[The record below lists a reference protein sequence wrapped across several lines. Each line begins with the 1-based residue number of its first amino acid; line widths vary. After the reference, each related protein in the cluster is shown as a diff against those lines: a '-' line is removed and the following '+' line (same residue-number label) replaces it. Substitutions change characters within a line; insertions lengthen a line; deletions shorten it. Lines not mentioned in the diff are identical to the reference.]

1 MKSKILIIDNEESI
15 RFTFASF
22 LEDEGHAVVT
32 AQDYREALPLLDE
45 VNFDL
50 ICVGLFLGNDTG
62 IDVLREIRRRGLCC
76 AVIVIADYPSVETAV
91 DAFRLGVCDYLTK
104 PVRQQQ
110 LLNAIETALHH
121 TAKREG
127 KEPC

>member
-32 AQDYREALPLLDE
+32 AQDYREASALLDE

-62 IDVLREIRRRGLCC
+62 IDVLREVRRRDQCC
-76 AVIVIADYPSVETAV
+76 AVIVIAEYPSVETAV
-91 DAFRLGVCDYLTK
+91 DGFRLGACDYLTK
-104 PVRQQQ
+104 PVRQQR
-110 LLNAIETALHH
+110 LLNTIKTAFHH
-121 TAKREG
+121 KVQREG
-127 KEPC
+127 KEPY

>member
-32 AQDYREALPLLDE
+32 AQDYHEAMARLEE
-45 VNFDL
+45 VKFDL

-62 IDVLREIRRRGLCC
+62 IDVLREVRRRDLCC
-76 AVIVIADYPSVETAV
+76 ALIVIADYPSVETAV
-91 DAFRLGVCDYLTK
+91 ETFRLGACDYLTK
-104 PVRQQQ
+104 PVRQQR
-110 LLNAIETALHH
+110 LLKAIETALYNK
-121 TAKREG
+121 AQREG
-127 KEPC
+127 EEPC